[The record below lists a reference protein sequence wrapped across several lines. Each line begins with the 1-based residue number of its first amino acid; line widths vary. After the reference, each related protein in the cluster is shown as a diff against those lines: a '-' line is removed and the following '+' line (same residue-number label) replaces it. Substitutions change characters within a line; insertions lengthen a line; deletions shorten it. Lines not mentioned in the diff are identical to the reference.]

1 MIEYDRNAIT
11 YEYVTNYIR
20 SELPKKQGL
29 LGEMEKYAVENS
41 VPIVPPETAALLSVL
56 SNSVKP
62 MNILEIGCAIG
73 YSAITLSEGLGIGG
87 QITTLEYNSDMVK
100 IARANIEKAGLSDT
114 ITVIETDA
122 KDYIKDLNGVYD
134 MIFLDG
140 PKAHYIYMLDDCV
153 RLLRKGGLLVADNV
167 LYKGMTTTDDLV
179 IRRKITIVRRLRQF
193 ITELNSRADLKTS
206 ILPLGDGM
214 TISVKL

>member
-29 LGEMEKYAVENS
+29 LGEMEKYAEENS

-114 ITVIETDA
+114 ITVVETDA

-179 IRRKITIVRRLRQF
+179 IRRKITIVRRLRRF